1 LNTSDAILYTSG
13 TTSNSI
19 LPIGWDRISRTGDTM
34 TGTLYTPNLISNNFS
49 GVSLNTIDYIIF
61 NGTTSAATVAGTV
74 YFDNKE
80 KLYRIIHLLIKM
92 LQ

>member
-13 TTSNSI
+13 TSNSI

-61 NGTTSAATVAGTV
+61 NTGTTSAATVAGTV

>member
-1 LNTSDAILYTSG
+1 LNTSDAILYTS

-49 GVSLNTIDYIIF
+49 GVNTIDYIIF
-61 NGTTSAATVAGTV
+61 NTGTTSAATVAGTV

>member
-1 LNTSDAILYTSG
+1 
-13 TTSNSI
+13 
-19 LPIGWDRISRTGDTM
+19 M

-61 NGTTSAATVAGTV
+61 NTGTSAATVAGTV
-74 YFDNKE
+74 YFDNKA
-80 KLYRIIHLLIKM
+80 LSYIHLLIKM

>member
-61 NGTTSAATVAGTV
+61 NTGTQVLRQLLV
-74 YFDNKE
+74 QFI
-80 KLYRIIHLLIKM
+80 LIIKKSFIV
-92 LQ
+92 